1 MKKYIFALL
10 GTLAMAFIPTNV
22 NAASSCDITVASG
35 ETKTIDYY
43 ISSASDRKDCHITN
57 FGTLN
62 ITAGTSIYADTGYVI
77 NNRSGIVNM
86 TGGIVSSALHQAI
99 WSNGGTV
106 TIKGGTLESANGH
119 EENIYFASAGSLN
132 LCGNYSYDG
141 TANVTNVCPKP
152 APAKTQSAASTSN
165 KETVTITIATSEKKT
180 ETPKTTVQ
188 STSKTQSVA
197 KSQPVTN
204 TAPKAE
210 EKTEVK
216 AETKTETKAEEKPAT
231 TEVKTELP
239 SAGKDEKAE
248 NNNTIAIVIAAT
260 IAVLGSTSAAMLI
273 NRLRA

>member
-62 ITAGTSIYADTGYVI
+62 ITAGTSIYADTGYAI

-141 TANVTNVCPKP
+141 AANVTNVCPKP

-204 TAPKAE
+204 ATPKIE
-210 EKTEVK
+210 EKTE
-216 AETKTETKAEEKPAT
+216 AKTEEKPAA
-231 TEVKTELP
+231 TETDSAKAEAKTELP

-248 NNNTIAIVIAAT
+248 SNNTIAIIIAAT
-260 IAVLGSTSAAMLI
+260 IAVLGSASAAMLI